1 MLIRTWPELAKYLH
15 FDWEQ
20 YWPGFYLCLERDL
33 LHLREPWISY
43 LALLEPDEE
52 NLGFYCRLTKT

>member
-52 NLGFYCRLTKT
+52 NLGL